1 MGKRHANVLMVD
13 GDIALLL
20 VLAKEL
26 DQRGI
31 GLIPAGSV
39 SQARSFTAKLDP
51 AFDMLIINCRIP
63 GVSGLA
69 TEMAGRKP
77 GLEVIGIIS
86 GNHQCN
92 ACRPLLTYCFHD
104 PELRDVRWMQ
114 RMMSLIQS
122 RLGKPQKPA
131 VIRILRSSKS

>member
-1 MGKRHANVLMVD
+1 MGKHHALVLMVD
-13 GDIALLL
+13 GDVALLL

-31 GLIPAGSV
+31 GLIPAGSAV
-39 SQARSFTAKLDP
+39 QGRSLMAKLKP
-51 AFDMLIINCRIP
+51 VVDMLIINCRVP
-63 GVSGLA
+63 GVCALA
-69 TEMAGRKP
+69 AEMVGRKP

-86 GNHQCN
+86 GHHQCN
-92 ACRPLLTYCFHD
+92 SCRPLLTYCFHD

-114 RMMSLIQS
+114 RMVSLIQS
-122 RLGKPQKPA
+122 RVGRKPKPA